1 MSIVHTYPGHP
12 LLSLSPA
19 SLHALRGALAADL
32 GSAAAGY
39 LQEAGYVT
47 GVELLGA
54 FRGWLHEREDATPE
68 ELPMADF
75 SQLLGAFFEELGW
88 GELRVE
94 AVGGAVSAVDARNL
108 AEAQPEAALA
118 QAGCFMTSGVLA
130 GFLGTLAGE
139 PLAVLEVECRS
150 AGHERCRFL
159 VGGAAAMDHV
169 FDEMQ
174 HGVTYL
180 EAASATV

>member
-1 MSIVHTYPGHP
+1 MSISHTYPGHP

-19 SLHALRGALAADL
+19 SLHALRAALTADL

-39 LQEAGYVT
+39 LQEAGYMT

-68 ELPMADF
+68 QLPLADF
-75 SQLLGAFFEELGW
+75 SQLLAAFFEELGW
-88 GELRVE
+88 GDLHVE
-94 AVGGAVSAVDARNL
+94 VVGGAVSAVDARNL
-108 AEAQPEAALA
+108 AEAQPDAGLA
-118 QAGCFMTSGVLA
+118 QGGCFVTSGILA
-130 GFLGTLAGE
+130 GFLGTLAGQ

-150 AGHERCRFL
+150 TGHERCRFL

-174 HGVTYL
+174 QGSSYL
-180 EAASATV
+180 EAAASTV